1 MTALADTARSFRGE
15 ERIVLVN
22 GVKRRLRLVE
32 FARGW
37 LASVDTESGPTL
49 GADRS
54 PYLAAW
60 RALDPLGVELA
71 EAMLVIAPD
80 LSRNAALDAVP
91 GPERDELSRSGGWDT

>member
-1 MTALADTARSFRGE
+1 MTALADTARSFRRE
-15 ERIVLVN
+15 ERTIVVK
-22 GVKRRLRLVE
+22 GVERRLRLVE

-71 EAMLVIAPD
+71 AVMLLLHDRHRATD
-80 LSRNAALDAVP
+80 RLAL
-91 GPERDELSRSGGWDT
+91 